1 MQPILIRPIGIVLF
15 GLLCASVSTG
25 VSSAQTVPAA
35 EAAKTT
41 AALLVVEDHWM
52 QAEIHGDVAYVAQL
66 LLPRYESVNADGVAH
81 PRSAILANAKK
92 NGESDKM
99 ARTVAMYM
107 KLHPYGTLV
116 RIEGDT
122 GIVTFYSL
130 KGGPQKGVMSSD
142 IFVYLDGEWHAV
154 YSQHT
159 AVKP

>member
-1 MQPILIRPIGIVLF
+1 MP
-15 GLLCASVSTG
+15 
-25 VSSAQTVPAA
+25 
-35 EAAKTT
+35 KTT
-41 AALLVVEDHWM
+41 AALLAVEHHWM

-81 PRSAILANAKK
+81 PRSAILVNAKK

-99 ARTVAMYM
+99 ARTVATYM
-107 KLHPYGTLV
+107 KLHPYGTSV

-130 KGGPQKGVMSSD
+130 KSGPQKGVTSSD
-142 IFVYLDGEWHAV
+142 IFVYLNGQWHAV